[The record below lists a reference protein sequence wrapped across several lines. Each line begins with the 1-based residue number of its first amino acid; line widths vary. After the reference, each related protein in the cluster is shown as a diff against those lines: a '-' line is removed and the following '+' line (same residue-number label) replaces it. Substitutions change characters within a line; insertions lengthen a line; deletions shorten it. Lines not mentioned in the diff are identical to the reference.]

1 MRAVFRLI
9 AVVVV
14 ALVATPVLAGPWGG
28 LPDAVARLQVNPAN
42 GAAEAVVA
50 EAEESVVFEAKAGR
64 LPVVAVLQEV
74 YASLVTRLPD
84 GEERVRRLH
93 ERIAAALVVYG
104 SAHPESDFSNAAAAW
119 TLAAGY
125 DRTSPAVDL
134 LRRTL
139 LPPVD
144 PEDGAVW
151 TAPIDGASLVFQPP
165 SRVRVGCSE
174 IDRRCRENE
183 VYFRWVEVPGV
194 WIESTEVSNDRYRGC
209 VEVGVCSPPKD
220 DFRFN
225 NRDRGSEPVVGV
237 TWRQARSY
245 ARWAGRDLPS
255 EAEWERAARGKE
267 LRWRFP
273 WGNARGTG
281 LANVWDGP
289 LVGGGPLAVGSF
301 PPTGWGVHDMAGNVW
316 EWCEDRYRLGFK
328 DLPADG
334 SAMASGW
341 GRSVRGGSWR
351 RDIDL
356 ARVSARSWYEEGYRA
371 DDLGFRCAMSDSSE
385 VSDARVLSIAGRAFP
400 VDIEPGRELYGAD
413 LSVED
418 RRYLERRAITWLV
431 LEERAADA
439 VLQVASLLRRD
450 PRDRVAIDLLE
461 WVEQELVDE
470 AQAGHLTTVRE
481 LRSGYLEAVSGI
493 QRLEP
498 RLLETND
505 RLLAALRVCGESFAR
520 RGERDTAASCFEEGL
535 RIAPNDAAFR
545 RGLESLVPKP
555 GELRTW
561 AADGKDMAWVPS
573 GTFRF
578 GATEGDRQAAT
589 DELPASD
596 FIVGG
601 FWLDRSEVTNTEYR
615 RCVDAG
621 PCTPPRRSDAYDDP
635 NRASHP
641 VLWVTWFQA
650 RDYATWAGKRL
661 PTEVEWERAARA
673 GSTQRF
679 PWGDKWV
686 PAKGNAMGA
695 EGVDHWSAAAPVGS
709 FPANAWGIHDLIGNA
724 AEYVQDVYH
733 LSFGGAPRDG
743 RPCEQE
749 TGPIAERRRV
759 VRNGSFLDAP
769 ARQRVSRRSSRKPTE
784 AHHAIGFRCAAD

>member
-225 NRDRGSEPVVGV
+225 NSDRGSEPVVGV

-413 LSVED
+413 LSIED

-481 LRSGYLEAVSGI
+481 LRTGYLEAVSGI

-498 RLLETND
+498 RLQETND

-743 RPCEQE
+743 RPWEQE